1 MLKTLQIGIDPALQ
15 MPAGGSEG
23 SLDRTNGAEP
33 FAKLVKETMKV
44 ALHRVCNG
52 VMIRKVKYDI
62 SSNKKI
68 AFSSVILRASPGG
81 IGSDAARRA
90 P

>member
-1 MLKTLQIGIDPALQ
+1 
-15 MPAGGSEG
+15 
-23 SLDRTNGAEP
+23 
-33 FAKLVKETMKV
+33 MKV

>member
-1 MLKTLQIGIDPALQ
+1 MLKTLQIGIDAALQ

-23 SLDRTNGAEP
+23 SLDRINGAEP
-33 FAKLVKETMKV
+33 FAKFVKETMKV
-44 ALHRVCNG
+44 GLHRVCNG
-52 VMIRKVKYDI
+52 VLIRKVKYDI

-68 AFSSVILRASPGG
+68 AFPPVILRASPGG
-81 IGSDAARRA
+81 IGSGAARRA